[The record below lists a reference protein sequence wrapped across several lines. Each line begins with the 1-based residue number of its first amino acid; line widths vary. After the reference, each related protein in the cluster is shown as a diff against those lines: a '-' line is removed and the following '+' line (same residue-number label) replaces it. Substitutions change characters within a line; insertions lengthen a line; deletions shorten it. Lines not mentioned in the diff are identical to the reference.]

1 MRFRF
6 PRATIFLMSLTF
18 VGVFLAIDMGRDLR
32 LASDLPVL
40 QALFEALLRVLW
52 GFVVTFVAGAVVYL
66 ILFALKQSGVQR
78 FSHMQTW
85 PGRK

>member
-18 VGVFLAIDMGRDLR
+18 VGVFLAIDIGRDLH
-32 LASDLPVL
+32 LASDLAIVS
-40 QALFEALLRVLW
+40 ALFGALLRVLW
-52 GFVVTFVAGAVVYL
+52 GLVVTFVGGAVVYL
-66 ILFALKQSGVQR
+66 ILYALRQSGVHR